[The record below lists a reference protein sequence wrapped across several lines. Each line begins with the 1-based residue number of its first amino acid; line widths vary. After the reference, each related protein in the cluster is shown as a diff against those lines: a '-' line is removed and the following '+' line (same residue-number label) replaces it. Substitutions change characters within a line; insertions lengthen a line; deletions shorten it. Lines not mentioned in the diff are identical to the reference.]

1 VVVERYNYDAF
12 GTVRIMN
19 AAFGVLGNSAYDWEF
34 LYHGEF
40 RDKESE
46 LYNYGYRYLDT
57 QLGRWLSRDPIAEMG
72 GLNLYGFVGNNGTDK
87 SDKLG
92 LAVMNTFGDL
102 VNQWGGGGGGVHQA
116 GSEITDMLKDDQI
129 LKDRLYK

>member
-1 VVVERYNYDAF
+1 VVERYNYDAF

-19 AAFGVLGNSAYDWEF
+19 AAFGVLGNSAYEWEF

-57 QLGRWLSRDPIAEMG
+57 QLGRWLSRDPIEEEG
-72 GLNLYGFVGNNGTDK
+72 GLNLYAFIVNGGT
-87 SDKLG
+87 SDFD
-92 LAVMNTFGDL
+92 VMGTAPTANSRAERKTKIQTEMGPPKP
-102 VNQWGGGGGGVHQA
+102 
-116 GSEITDMLKDDQI
+116 IKKQI
-129 LKDRLYK
+129 EMH